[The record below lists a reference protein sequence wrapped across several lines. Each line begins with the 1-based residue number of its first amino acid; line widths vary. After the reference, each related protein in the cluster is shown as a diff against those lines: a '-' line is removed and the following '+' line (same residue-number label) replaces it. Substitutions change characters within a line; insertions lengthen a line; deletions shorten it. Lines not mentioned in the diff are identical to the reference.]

1 MIVNITSRP
10 SMTPTPMAGV
20 YSMSKPVTLTGTLR
34 LELAPI
40 GIKVVYLKTGAAKS
54 NLFDNQA
61 CPRLPEGPIYVPTRK
76 ALEEAMNGVGFMRDM
91 MDGEKWAAKVVADL
105 LASSPPGRVW
115 RGYNA
120 WPVWFVR
127 QFMPWTFLDGKLSRL
142 GGLDVVRN
150 KVKKAKIT

>member
-1 MIVNITSRP
+1 MITD
-10 SMTPTPMAGV
+10 
-20 YSMSKPVTLTGTLR
+20 TLR
-34 LELAPI
+34 LELAPF
-40 GIKVVYLKTGAAKS
+40 GIKVVDLKTGAAKS
-54 NLFDNQA
+54 NFFDNQA
-61 CPRLPEGPIYVPTRK
+61 CPRLLEGPNYVPTRK
-76 ALEEAMNGVGFMRDM
+76 AFEEAMNGVEVMRDM
-91 MDGEKWAAKVVADL
+91 IDRGKWAVKVVADL
-105 LASSPPGRVW
+105 LASSPLGRVW